1 MLKILPHPV
10 LQVHG
15 LADVYNLTAAV
26 VHLVY
31 ARFVRQQ
38 F

>member
-10 LQVHG
+10 FEVHG
-15 LADVYNLTAAV
+15 LAHIYYLAAAV
-26 VHLVY
+26 VHLIY